1 MRVFARS
8 LASLL
13 CGAVIYLSAAPGAAQ
28 GTTGTVAG
36 VVIDQR
42 TALPVT
48 GATVTLNHGA
58 SVVATTMT
66 DVNGSYMFSS
76 EPPGIYSVGIQA
88 RGYTGA
94 RIDDVAVTTGAGTT
108 IRTPLLAANTT
119 TTGQNLEVIGS
130 THTTGLS
137 GNTLAASSTI
147 QTNLDPA
154 QMQQLGF
161 FNAAEALGQVPGVN
175 LSGSPHSVG
184 DDISIDIRGMGPG
197 EVRPL
202 VDGHPIGPLGIGNQ
216 DYFDYTNSAFSLLQ
230 NIQVTEGSGATGL
243 YGVDV
248 IGGTID
254 FQTLNPT
261 AAPHYHFSQAYGDDG
276 TLDTLFSATGTD
288 GKIGYALG
296 HSVTGTYGNFE
307 PQQIFQSGRPNNNSN
322 LPGGGACTA
331 SNDVSSCNQ
340 ALNTYAVSGN
350 YKTLNDLVKLRYSF
364 TPSTTLTITG
374 YSTNTYEDSTG
385 NGDDDNIPYGT
396 RLAQIQGTPGGGNGC
411 ASNLYPVVTNAGPAC
426 YTAQQWAAASSGP
439 FGGGSGRDRGTT
451 LQDYSATF
459 NTQLGNNAIAI
470 NTYSDYY
477 NFHKYSSAAAGYN
490 AAGTELIGG
499 GTYTDDYLSHG
510 LLISDDIVS
519 SANDVGFGY
528 FVEHQKDYGDNIA
541 ATTDANGNPVS
552 LYFVP
557 QATYGEGDYSFFLRD
572 IYTPRSDLSF
582 FLNAWDRR
590 SSVTQHTSVDPR
602 VSVVYKPTP
611 HDVVRLTAGEA
622 DGDPSVD
629 LTQADALSGISNAS
643 SLNPNCAGLSSI
655 ATSGN
660 PNLLPERSKDL
671 EAAYGHRF
679 WGDTAINVD
688 AYVSTV
694 SNQIFTSV
702 IPITAQALANPAIA
716 PYLGNFATKIDTCP
730 GDTGRYTAADVASA
744 LGLSAPAN
752 AATALYRGVEAS
764 GRIRISRQ
772 FRLDFTYNVQS
783 AQQFGIPNQDLVN
796 TPYLLDGGQVE
807 GIPLQQA
814 TATID
819 YTHQGFETQFQGYYV
834 GNNNTWNRPA
844 FTYFNGFVSKKVTPR
859 VTLTFSSFNVFNQI
873 PQLYGYFGAGLA
885 HETNQYNP
893 SAPTQLQQA
902 VIYGNQSWIEEMGL
916 QPRTV
921 KLQFDY
927 AI

>member
-8 LASLL
+8 LAALL
-13 CGAVIYLSAAPGAAQ
+13 SAAVIYLSGAPACAQ
-28 GTTGTVAG
+28 STTGTVAG
-36 VVIDQR
+36 VVLDQR

-48 GATVTLNHGA
+48 GATVTLNRGA
-58 SVVATTMT
+58 FLVGTTTT
-66 DVNGSYMFSS
+66 DANGSYRFSS

-94 RIDDVAVTTGAGTT
+94 RIDDVAVTAGAGTT
-108 IRTPLLAANTT
+108 IRTPLLAANTS
-119 TTGQNLEVIGS
+119 TTGQTLEVIGS
-130 THTTGLS
+130 TRTTGLS

-147 QTNLDPA
+147 QTNLDPT

-216 DYFDYTNSAFSLLQ
+216 DYLDYTNSAFSLLQ
-230 NIQVTEGSGATGL
+230 NIQITEGSGATGL

-261 AAPHYHFSQAYGDDG
+261 AKPHYHFSQAYGDDG

-288 GKIGYALG
+288 GKIGYVLG
-296 HSVTGTYGNFE
+296 HSVTGTYGDFE

-322 LPGGGACTA
+322 LPNGGACTA

-350 YKTLNDLVKLRYSF
+350 YKVLNDLVKLRYSF

-385 NGDDDNIPYGT
+385 NGDDDNIPYAT
-396 RLAQIQGTPGGGNGC
+396 RLAQIQGTPETCTGG
-411 ASNLYPVVTNAGPAC
+411 YTVMTNTGSAC
-426 YTAQQWAAASSGP
+426 YSAQQWAAASSGP
-439 FGGGSGRDRGTT
+439 FGGGSGRDRGTS

-459 NTQLGNNAIAI
+459 NTQIGNNAIAI

-490 AAGTELIGG
+490 AAGTILIGG
-499 GTYTDDYLSHG
+499 GTYQDDYLSHG

-541 ATTDANGNPVS
+541 AATDASGNPIY
-552 LYFVP
+552 LYFTP

-582 FLNAWDRR
+582 FVNAWDRR
-590 SSVTQHTSVDPR
+590 SSVTEHTSLDPR
-602 VSVVYKPTP
+602 ISAVYKPTG

-629 LTQADALSGISNAS
+629 LTQADALTGITNAS
-643 SLNPNCAGLSSI
+643 SLNPSCNGLNPI

-660 PNLLPERSKDL
+660 PSLLPERSKDL

-679 WGDTAINVD
+679 WDDTAINVD

-694 SNQIFTSV
+694 SNQIFQSI
-702 IPITAQALANPAIA
+702 IPITAQALANPGIG

-730 GDTGRYTAADVASA
+730 GDTGRYTAADVASVLA
-744 LGLSAPAN
+744 LYAPAN
-752 AATALYRGVEAS
+752 AATALYRGIEAS

-772 FRLDFTYNVQS
+772 FRFDFTYDIQS
-783 AQQFGIPNQDLVN
+783 AQQFGIPNLDLAN
-796 TPYLLDGGQVE
+796 TPYLLDGGQEE
-807 GIPLQQA
+807 GIPLQQGSV
-814 TATID
+814 TLD
-819 YTHQGFETQFQGYYV
+819 YTHQGFETQLQGYYV

-844 FTYFNGFVSKKVTPR
+844 FTYFNGFASKKVTPR
-859 VTLTFSSFNVFNQI
+859 VTLTFSAFNVFNQI
-873 PQLYGYFGAGLA
+873 PQVYGYFGAGLA
-885 HETNQYNP
+885 HETNPNP
-893 SAPTQLQQA
+893 NNPPAATQLQQA
-902 VIYGNQSWIEEMGL
+902 AIYGNQSWIEEMGL

-921 KLQFDY
+921 KMQFDY